1 METAFDYL
9 ISQGVLGVIL
19 VLVVVY
25 FLKKEK
31 KDVEIANLKSRAW
44 AELVEKKDSEIKSLN
59 DQIRNDAIE
68 NMTLFNNVGNQI
80 KELVIELKARNNGK
94 GLQN

>member
-25 FLKKEK
+25 FLRKEK
-31 KDVEIANLKSRAW
+31 KEEEIANLKSRAW
-44 AELVEKKDSEIKSLN
+44 AELVEKKDLKIESLN
-59 DQIRNDAIE
+59 DQARTDTIE
-68 NMTLFNNVGNQI
+68 NMTLFNNVSNQI
-80 KELVIELKARNNGK
+80 KELVIELKARNNG
-94 GLQN
+94 

>member
-31 KDVEIANLKSRAW
+31 KEEEIANLKSRAW
-44 AELVEKKDSEIKSLN
+44 AELVE
-59 DQIRNDAIE
+59 
-68 NMTLFNNVGNQI
+68 
-80 KELVIELKARNNGK
+80 
-94 GLQN
+94 

>member
-31 KDVEIANLKSRAW
+31 KEEEIANLKSRAW
-44 AELVEKKDSEIKSLN
+44 AELVEKKDLEIKSLN

>member
-31 KDVEIANLKSRAW
+31 KEEEIANLKSRAW